1 MNLVLARRWR
11 QILLIAALVSSGGE
25 IVAADVQVPAGR
37 RQLPE
42 IKIDG
47 AEIDRS
53 TRYPVASFADALDP
67 IQHAV
72 VSVHSSK
79 IIRPRRPRF
88 DDRVLRGLFGR
99 SSETE
104 PRRQSGLG
112 SGVIVST
119 DGYILTNNHVISGFD
134 EIRVA
139 LPDGREVE
147 AEVVG
152 GDPRTD
158 VAVVKVDLE
167 DLPAATLANSD
178 QLRVGDIVFAVGNPM
193 GVGQTTT
200 MGIVSATG
208 RSSLSLIEQ
217 GYQDFIQTDAPI
229 NFGNS
234 GGALV
239 DAQGRVVGINT
250 AIISNSQGN
259 IGIGLAIPV
268 NLASTIMR
276 NLIEEGEVSRGYLGV
291 KTQNIDDP
299 ALAEEF
305 GLPGVGGVVIVGV
318 VEGSSADRA
327 GLRYGDVLLEL
338 NGRKVDNGDA
348 LRVRI
353 SLTPPDTEVAILL
366 VREGQRLTVPAIL
379 GRLDEETDFS
389 AGAGNEILGG
399 VNVSQLTSGLR
410 RQFEIPREVSGLIVT
425 EVDPDSRYL
434 DVLPVG
440 TVIAQINRR
449 PATDLSAAR
458 AALIRGRNLVFVY
471 QSGAYRYALITVN

>member
-1 MNLVLARRWR
+1 MSLISAWSRRLAAY
-11 QILLIAALVSSGGE
+11 AALFVWGGGGVS
-25 IVAADVQVPAGR
+25 VAAAQGFRGHREKPD
-37 RQLPE
+37 
-42 IKIDG
+42 IKVDDTI
-47 AEIDRS
+47 IDRS
-53 TRYPVASFADALDP
+53 ARSPVTSYADALEP
-67 IQHAV
+67 IQHSV

-79 IIRPRRPRF
+79 IVRPRF
-88 DDRVLRGLFGR
+88 EDPILRFFYGR
-99 SSETE
+99 SPEVA

-119 DGYILTNNHVISGFD
+119 DGYILTNNHVIAGFD
-134 EIRVA
+134 EVRVA

-158 VAVVKVDLE
+158 VAVVKIKLD

-178 QLRVGDIVFAVGNPM
+178 QLRVGDVVFAVGNPL

-208 RSSLSLIEQ
+208 RSNLSLIEQ

-239 DAQGRVVGINT
+239 DALGRVVGINT

-259 IGIGLAIPV
+259 IGIGLAIPI
-268 NLASTIMR
+268 NLAATIMG
-276 NLIEEGEVSRGYLGV
+276 NLIEDGKVSRGFLGV
-291 KTQNIDDP
+291 ETQDIDDP

-305 GLPGVGGVVIVGV
+305 GLPGVGGVVVVGV
-318 VEGSSADRA
+318 VDGSPAQKA

-338 NGRKVDNGDA
+338 NGRKVENRDA
-348 LRVRI
+348 LRVKI
-353 SLTPPDTEVAILL
+353 SLTPPDSEVAILL
-366 VREGQRLTVPAIL
+366 VRDGKQMTVAVELSRLE
-379 GRLDEETDFS
+379 EETDFS
-389 AGAGNEILGG
+389 AGSRSELLDGITVGELSPA
-399 VNVSQLTSGLR
+399 LR
-410 RQFEIPREVSGLIVT
+410 SDFQIPGEVSGLIVT
-425 EVDPDSRYL
+425 DVAAHSRFV

-440 TVIAQINRR
+440 TVIAQINRI
-449 PATDLSAAR
+449 PVTDLSGAR
-458 AALIRGRNLVFVY
+458 RALVRGRNLVFVY
-471 QSGAYRYALITVN
+471 QRGAYRYVLITVS